1 MKKFKFLSLALAA
14 LALGACS
21 SSDDVA
27 EGGGNESNTSYVAVN
42 IMSVG
47 GTTRAADY
55 ENGLGVENAIDAADL
70 AFYFFDASGQPYQ
83 MTKAGGTTNKVVPTT
98 ITWNDQTT
106 GGNTTRISD
115 AILVLNGTTKTKP
128 YSVVVV
134 ANTTIGEDLI
144 SLSDLRAKVDEYA
157 STDKFVMSS
166 SVYKSVCETPVGEF
180 IKNNETDATNNPVD
194 LFIERVSAKVVAT
207 IPVGSGSDWSWD
219 GSNYKIK
226 VGTTTTTGKDVY
238 AVVKGW
244 GVADSKKYSY
254 LFKQVTDSWDEAT
267 IGLAWND
274 AANHRSYWAT
284 TYSGVSSPAQEV
296 VNQSY
301 NDYATKNTWGD
312 TNPLYPR
319 ENTPTTTVS
328 DLYNGNSLS
337 KILLVAELQDG
348 SGTPIEYC
356 TYRGIEYLGE
366 DEVKKQIA
374 GEWASKYYYEAS
386 SGVYASIRPE
396 DIIFKTTDDFG
407 SDPLPTKL
415 DKRYKVVAQLASTA
429 PQFYTESGGTYTAVA
444 NDDVNNNL
452 ADEAA
457 LVRKGGAAYY
467 YAPIKHLGTT
477 DKVTEYGVVRNHVY
491 KIDITDMKGFGT
503 PVYDPDEKIIPET
516 PDDTPAYLAAKI
528 NVLSWKIVS
537 QSVSLDKTK

>member
-1 MKKFKFLSLALAA
+1 MKRIKFLSLALAA

-55 ENGLGVENAIDAADL
+55 ENGLDVENAIDAENL

-83 MTKAGGTTNKVVPTT
+83 MTKAGGTTNKVKPTA
-98 ITWNDQTT
+98 ITWHDQTS

-134 ANTTIGEDLI
+134 ANTAIAADELI
-144 SLSDLRAKVDEYA
+144 SLNDLRAKVDEYA
-157 STDKFVMSS
+157 TTDKFVMSS

-180 IKNNETDATNNPVD
+180 IKDNETDATNNPVD
-194 LFIERVSAKVVAT
+194 LYIERVSAKVVAT
-207 IPVGSGSDWSWD
+207 IPVGAGSGWTWD
-219 GSNYKIK
+219 GVNYKIK
-226 VGTTTTTGKDVY
+226 VGTTTTTGEDVY

-254 LFKQVTDSWDEAT
+254 LFKQVTDSWDDAT
-267 IGLAWND
+267 IGFAWND
-274 AANHRSYWAT
+274 NANHRSYWAT
-284 TYSGVSSPAQEV
+284 TYSGSSPAQEV

-301 NDYATKNTWGD
+301 NAYTTKNTWGD

-319 ENTPTTTVS
+319 ENTPTTAVS

-337 KILLVAELQDG
+337 KILLVAELQDNLG
-348 SGTPIEYC
+348 NPIEYC

-366 DEVKKQIA
+366 DAVKTQIA
-374 GEWASKYYYEAS
+374 GEWASKYYYEES
-386 SGVYASIRPE
+386 PGVYASIKPE
-396 DIIFKTTDDFG
+396 HLIFMTKDDFSG
-407 SDPLPTKL
+407 SVPGTL
-415 DKRYKVVAQLASTA
+415 DKGYKVVAQLASTA
-429 PQFYTESGGTYTAVA
+429 PEFYTKSGSSYTTVTHDAV
-444 NDDVNNNL
+444 NDDL
-452 ADEAA
+452 DDEVA
-457 LVRKGGAAYY
+457 LIRKGGAAYY

-477 DKVTEYGVVRNHVY
+477 GKVTEYGVVRNHVY

-516 PDDTPAYLAAKI
+516 PDDTPAYLATKI
-528 NVLSWKIVS
+528 NVLSWRIVS